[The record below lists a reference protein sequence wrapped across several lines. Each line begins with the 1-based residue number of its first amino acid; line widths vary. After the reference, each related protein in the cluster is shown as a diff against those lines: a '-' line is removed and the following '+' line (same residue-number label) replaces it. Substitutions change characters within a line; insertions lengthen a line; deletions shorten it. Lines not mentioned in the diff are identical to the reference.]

1 MSKVL
6 PPPGGI
12 PAGERRMGH
21 GSERMEV
28 HMRKKLVFAL
38 IVAPCIGLVACAGEP
53 EGTTAPTA
61 PSTTAPTPAEPFE
74 ITFDPD
80 REDLPNRTTAEQIK
94 EGMYISEVFSIMG
107 LPQGEYGDERSLE
120 WMLDNGESL
129 IVLFNKEYK
138 VHLVYVGWVFKTE
151 PDRED
156 LPDRAAAEQITE
168 GMWIGDVYTVLGLPQ
183 REEGSGNIYTIWDLN
198 TGGSLRILFEQNFD
212 DEQWYVRKI
221 VFD

>member
-1 MSKVL
+1 
-6 PPPGGI
+6 
-12 PAGERRMGH
+12 
-21 GSERMEV
+21 
-28 HMRKKLVFAL
+28 MRKILIFAL
-38 IVAPCIGLVACAGEP
+38 AAVLCVSLVACAGEP
-53 EGTTAPTA
+53 EATTAPTA
-61 PSTTAPTPAEPFE
+61 PSTTAPAPTEPFE
-74 ITFDPD
+74 ITFDPE
-80 REDLPNRTTAEQIK
+80 REDLPNRTTAEQIS

-212 DEQWYVRKI
+212 DEQWYVRRI

>member
-1 MSKVL
+1 
-6 PPPGGI
+6 
-12 PAGERRMGH
+12 
-21 GSERMEV
+21 
-28 HMRKKLVFAL
+28 MRKKLVFAL
-38 IVAPCIGLVACAGEP
+38 IVALCICMVACGGEP

-61 PSTTAPTPAEPFE
+61 PSTTAPTPTEPFE

-80 REDLPNRTTAEQIK
+80 REDLPDRATAEQIK
-94 EGMYISEVFSIMG
+94 EGMYISEVFSVMG

-120 WMLDNGESL
+120 WILDNGESL

-168 GMWIGDVYTVLGLPQ
+168 GMWIGDVHTVLGLPQ
-183 REEGSGNIYTIWDLN
+183 RDTGSGEVYLEWDLS
-198 TGGSLRILFEQNFD
+198 TGEILRIRFERNFD
-212 DEQWYVRKI
+212 DEQWYVGHI
-221 VFD
+221 YFD

>member
-1 MSKVL
+1 
-6 PPPGGI
+6 
-12 PAGERRMGH
+12 
-21 GSERMEV
+21 
-28 HMRKKLVFAL
+28 MRKILIFAL
-38 IVAPCIGLVACAGEP
+38 AAVLCVSLVACAGEP
-53 EGTTAPTA
+53 EATTAPTA
-61 PSTTAPTPAEPFE
+61 PSTTAPAPTEPFE
-74 ITFDPD
+74 ITFDPE
-80 REDLPNRTTAEQIK
+80 REDLPNRTTAEQIS

-212 DEQWYVRKI
+212 DEQWYVRRI
-221 VFD
+221 LFD

>member
-1 MSKVL
+1 MKT
-6 PPPGGI
+6 
-12 PAGERRMGH
+12 
-21 GSERMEV
+21 
-28 HMRKKLVFAL
+28 RKKVIFSLAL
-38 IVAPCIGLVACAGEP
+38 IAVLCVSLVACAGEP
-53 EGTTAPTA
+53 EATTAPTA
-61 PSTTAPTPAEPFE
+61 PSTTAPPPAEPFE

-80 REDLPNRTTAEQIK
+80 REDLPDRATAEQIS

-138 VHLVYVGWVFKTE
+138 VHLVYVGWVFKTDPE
-151 PDRED
+151 RED

-168 GMWIGDVYTVLGLPQ
+168 GMWIGDVYNVLGLPQ

-212 DEQWYVRKI
+212 DEQWYVRRI

>member
-1 MSKVL
+1 MCPTPV
-6 PPPGGI
+6 G
-12 PAGERRMGH
+12 ATRRGERRMGH

-28 HMRKKLVFAL
+28 HMRKMLIFAL
-38 IVAPCIGLVACAGEP
+38 AAVLCVSLVACAGEP

-61 PSTTAPTPAEPFE
+61 PSTTAPAPTEPFE
-74 ITFDPD
+74 ITFDPG
-80 REDLPNRTTAEQIK
+80 REDLPDRATAEQIK

-138 VHLVYVGWVFKTE
+138 GHLVYVGWVFKTE

-168 GMWIGDVYTVLGLPQ
+168 GMWIGDVHTVLGLPQ
-183 REEGSGNIYTIWDLN
+183 RDTGSGEVYLEWDLS
-198 TGGSLRILFEQNFD
+198 TGEILRIRFERNFD
-212 DEQWYVRKI
+212 DEQWYVGNI
-221 VFD
+221 YFD

>member
-1 MSKVL
+1 
-6 PPPGGI
+6 
-12 PAGERRMGH
+12 
-21 GSERMEV
+21 
-28 HMRKKLVFAL
+28 MRKILIFAL
-38 IVAPCIGLVACAGEP
+38 AAVLCVSLVACAGEP
-53 EGTTAPTA
+53 EATTAPTA
-61 PSTTAPTPAEPFE
+61 PSTTAPAPTEPFE
-74 ITFDPD
+74 ITFDPE
-80 REDLPNRTTAEQIK
+80 REDLPNRTTAEQIS

-221 VFD
+221 YFE

>member
-1 MSKVL
+1 
-6 PPPGGI
+6 
-12 PAGERRMGH
+12 
-21 GSERMEV
+21 
-28 HMRKKLVFAL
+28 MRKMLFFAL
-38 IVAPCIGLVACAGEP
+38 AAVLCVSLVACAGEP

-61 PSTTAPTPAEPFE
+61 PSTTTPTPTEPFE
-74 ITFDPD
+74 ITFDPE
-80 REDLPNRTTAEQIK
+80 REDLPNRTTAEQIS

-138 VHLVYVGWVFKTE
+138 AYIVHVGWDFKTD

-168 GMWIGDVYTVLGLPQ
+168 GMWIGDVYAIMGLPQ
-183 REEGSGNIYTIWDLN
+183 RDTGSGEVTIEWDLE
-198 TGGSLRILFEQNFD
+198 TGEILRIRFD
-212 DEQWYVRKI
+212 HNLDDDRWYVGRI
-221 VFD
+221 FVG

>member
-1 MSKVL
+1 
-6 PPPGGI
+6 
-12 PAGERRMGH
+12 
-21 GSERMEV
+21 
-28 HMRKKLVFAL
+28 MRKMLIFAL
-38 IVAPCIGLVACAGEP
+38 AAVLCVSLVACAGEP
-53 EGTTAPTA
+53 EATTAPTA
-61 PSTTAPTPAEPFE
+61 PSTTAPPPAEPFE

-80 REDLPNRTTAEQIK
+80 REDLPDRATAEQIS

>member
-1 MSKVL
+1 
-6 PPPGGI
+6 
-12 PAGERRMGH
+12 
-21 GSERMEV
+21 
-28 HMRKKLVFAL
+28 MRKMLIFAL
-38 IVAPCIGLVACAGEP
+38 AAVLCVSLVACAGEP

-74 ITFDPD
+74 ITFDPE

-138 VHLVYVGWVFKTE
+138 AYIVHVGWDFKTD

-156 LPDRAAAEQITE
+156 LPDRATAEQITK
-168 GMWIGDVYTVLGLPQ
+168 GMWIGDVYAIMGLPQ
-183 REEGSGNIYTIWDLN
+183 RDTGSGEVTIEWDLE
-198 TGGSLRILFEQNFD
+198 TEEILRIRFD
-212 DEQWYVRKI
+212 HNLDDDRWYVGRI
-221 VFD
+221 FIG

>member
-1 MSKVL
+1 
-6 PPPGGI
+6 
-12 PAGERRMGH
+12 
-21 GSERMEV
+21 
-28 HMRKKLVFAL
+28 MRKKLVFAL
-38 IVAPCIGLVACAGEP
+38 IAALCISLVACAGEP

-61 PSTTAPTPAEPFE
+61 PSTTAPPPAEPFE

-80 REDLPNRTTAEQIK
+80 RADLSERATAEQIS

-138 VHLVYVGWVFKTE
+138 VHLVYVGWVFKTDPE
-151 PDRED
+151 RED

-183 REEGSGNIYTIWDLN
+183 REKGSGIIYTIWDLI

-212 DEQWYVRKI
+212 DEQWYVGHI
-221 VFD
+221 YFD

>member
-1 MSKVL
+1 
-6 PPPGGI
+6 
-12 PAGERRMGH
+12 
-21 GSERMEV
+21 
-28 HMRKKLVFAL
+28 MRKKLVFAL
-38 IVAPCIGLVACAGEP
+38 IVALCISLAACAGEP
-53 EGTTAPTA
+53 EATTAPTA
-61 PSTTAPTPAEPFE
+61 PSTTAPPPAEPFE
-74 ITFDPD
+74 ITFDPE
-80 REDLPNRTTAEQIK
+80 REDLPNRTTAEQIS

-168 GMWIGDVYTVLGLPQ
+168 GMWIGDVHTVLGLPQ

>member
-1 MSKVL
+1 
-6 PPPGGI
+6 
-12 PAGERRMGH
+12 
-21 GSERMEV
+21 
-28 HMRKKLVFAL
+28 MRKKLVLAL
-38 IVAPCIGLVACAGEP
+38 IAALCICMVACAGEP

-61 PSTTAPTPAEPFE
+61 PSTTAPPPAEPFE

-80 REDLPNRTTAEQIK
+80 REDLPDRATAEQIK

-212 DEQWYVRKI
+212 DEQWYVGHI
-221 VFD
+221 YFD